1 MTRIRATV
9 LMLFAAAALAV
20 APAHANQLPIYYT
33 VSNADSVMVQ
43 CDGQLNR
50 NEGGD
55 HSSTTG
61 QAFSYGCGSAPT
73 SNFMMGDH
81 DGSMLKCNGG
91 NPGGNGAWL
100 PLQLGQQAV
109 VYCVSGTTPSPAPS
123 GTSTPTPIPAPSPSP
138 TPTGKPTPPPL
149 TNPQNPISYG
159 ADPTGVSDSSVAFN
173 SALGSGDLHVVAGTY
188 LLQAGDIN
196 VFNHKL
202 ECDAGVVLNQPTAV
216 ANQAMFQVNSGEV
229 WNCNFH
235 GPYYNVNGAGLNPFF
250 IDFLHVNPPSNG
262 F

>member
-91 NPGGNGAWL
+91 NPGGNGVWL
-100 PLQLGQQAV
+100 PLLPGQQAV
-109 VYCVSGTTPSPAPS
+109 VYCVSGTNPSPAPS
-123 GTSTPTPIPAPSPSP
+123 GTPTPSPTPAPSPSP
-138 TPTGKPTPPPL
+138 TPTGEPTPPPL

-159 ADPTGVSDSSVAFN
+159 ADATGASDSTSAFK
-173 SALGSGDLHVVAGTY
+173 SAAG
-188 LLQAGDIN
+188 AGDIDVPAGTFLIN
-196 VFNHKL
+196 TGGINLNGRNLRCESGAIFKQTVLAQRTMFQIDGAGSVFN
-202 ECDAGVVLNQPTAV
+202 CD
-216 ANQAMFQVNSGEV
+216 FR
-229 WNCNFH
+229 
-235 GPYYNVNGAGLNPFF
+235 GPYYNVNGAGYQTFF
-250 IDFLHVNPPSNG
+250 EDFLHLNPPSN
-262 F
+262 